1 MKSGGPILNPRRNR
15 WILAR
20 LYLTRRLFWLEKNRV
35 EGKILL
41 TLLLSL
47 SLSRFF
53 FFSQKESNMRF
64 ARIGNEKCPRYDR
77 MRYSE
82 TDIANN
88 NWYQRLVSN
97 RATQWKRQE
106 MNYFPQ
112 RRVVTND
119 SYVLT
124 FFPRSLVII
133 IPNDCAQ
140 LLAIGNSV

>member
-1 MKSGGPILNPRRNR
+1 
-15 WILAR
+15 
-20 LYLTRRLFWLEKNRV
+20 
-35 EGKILL
+35 
-41 TLLLSL
+41 
-47 SLSRFF
+47 
-53 FFSQKESNMRF
+53 
-64 ARIGNEKCPRYDR
+64 
-77 MRYSE
+77 
-82 TDIANN
+82 
-88 NWYQRLVSN
+88 
-97 RATQWKRQE
+97 